1 MSTPNYGGQPGP
13 NGQFQGQVPQQ
24 GAYNPQYQGQAPA
37 PGPNG
42 QFQGQAPQPG
52 PNGQFQGQVPAPGP
66 NGQFQGQVPA
76 PGEKKS
82 RGKMAAIISV
92 IVVAVLVVVGGGAF
106 ALSRLGGGGYKSPDA
121 LAQGIDSAFAKNS
134 LVSLAGAASPEE
146 LNAATAWQKDYKHNG
161 GTDWSK
167 LMDLK
172 ALKDY
177 VDQIDIKKSEMEY
190 TVDTKS
196 DQVALI
202 TITKWE
208 GDVEIKPELADKI
221 REHYKEA
228 KGSDLTANESQAFDK
243 MKQEIQNNPVSSG
256 NVLKNFPNNKLTL
269 VSVKEDGKW
278 YLSGYMTVA
287 EQFLGTGSAQPNYS
301 ANFTDVKGAS
311 SPEEAVSGMVD
322 ALRNGASI
330 GSEDVYRYLDLPER
344 RVAAVYG
351 GGASSSGYSASGR
364 GGSGVQV
371 TWGLNSTKVS
381 GGAIVNPGT
390 TSITMGEYKVE
401 FNGDSLTV
409 SYPDIDVRTF
419 RTTTKTMT
427 TKYTEGL
434 VNPERLGVFT
444 VEDGSG
450 WHVSLV
456 RTIGNLNLL
465 AASDDAVNQAIDG
478 LWSSTGSHDVDV
490 SKDEM
495 RDLALNNKPVGA
507 LLVIGWNFAKN
518 AQ

>member
-24 GAYNPQYQGQAPA
+24 GAYNPQYQGQVPA
-37 PGPNG
+37 
-42 QFQGQAPQPG
+42 PG

-82 RGKMAAIISV
+82 RGQMAAIIPV
-92 IVVAVLVVVGGGAF
+92 IVVAILVVVGGGAF

-208 GDVEIKPELADKI
+208 GDVEVKPELADKI

-322 ALRNGASI
+322 ALRNGGNI
-330 GSEDVYRYLDLPER
+330 GSEDVYRIVLVRVLRVRHGRQRRAGDVGPELHEGLGRRDRQPRHDVHHHGRVQGRVQRRFADGLLPGHR
-344 RVAAVYG
+344 HAYIQDDHQDDDHQLHGRPRQPRAPRSVHRGGRQRLARVARAHH
-351 GGASSSGYSASGR
+351 R
-364 GGSGVQV
+364 
-371 TWGLNSTKVS
+371 
-381 GGAIVNPGT
+381 
-390 TSITMGEYKVE
+390 
-401 FNGDSLTV
+401 
-409 SYPDIDVRTF
+409 
-419 RTTTKTMT
+419 
-427 TKYTEGL
+427 
-434 VNPERLGVFT
+434 
-444 VEDGSG
+444 
-450 WHVSLV
+450 
-456 RTIGNLNLL
+456 
-465 AASDDAVNQAIDG
+465 
-478 LWSSTGSHDVDV
+478 
-490 SKDEM
+490 
-495 RDLALNNKPVGA
+495 
-507 LLVIGWNFAKN
+507 
-518 AQ
+518 

>member
-1 MSTPNYGGQPGP
+1 MSTPNYGDQPGP
-13 NGQFQGQVPQQ
+13 GGHFQGQVPQQ
-24 GAYNPQYQGQAPA
+24 GAYNPQ
-37 PGPNG
+37 
-42 QFQGQAPQPG
+42 FQGQVPAPG

-92 IVVAVLVVVGGGAF
+92 IVVAILVVVGGGAF
-106 ALSRLGGGGYKSPDA
+106 ALSRLVGGGYKSPDA
-121 LAQGIDSAFAKNS
+121 LAQSIDSAFAKNS

-146 LNAATAWQKDYKHNG
+146 LNAATTWQKDYKHNG

-177 VDQIDIKKSEMEY
+177 IDQIDIKESEMEY

-243 MKQEIQNNPVSSG
+243 MKQEFQNNPVSSG
-256 NVLKNFPNNKLTL
+256 NVLENFPNNKLTL
-269 VSVKEDGKW
+269 VSVKEDAKW

-351 GGASSSGYSASGR
+351 GGSSSSGYWRQRRAGDVGPELHEGLGRRDRQPRHDVHHHGPVQGRVQRRFADGLLPGHRHAYIQDDHQDDDHQLHGRPRQPRAPRSVHR
-364 GGSGVQV
+364 GGRQRLARV
-371 TWGLNSTKVS
+371 
-381 GGAIVNPGT
+381 
-390 TSITMGEYKVE
+390 
-401 FNGDSLTV
+401 
-409 SYPDIDVRTF
+409 VRAHH
-419 RTTTKTMT
+419 R
-427 TKYTEGL
+427 
-434 VNPERLGVFT
+434 
-444 VEDGSG
+444 
-450 WHVSLV
+450 
-456 RTIGNLNLL
+456 
-465 AASDDAVNQAIDG
+465 
-478 LWSSTGSHDVDV
+478 
-490 SKDEM
+490 
-495 RDLALNNKPVGA
+495 
-507 LLVIGWNFAKN
+507 
-518 AQ
+518 

>member
-1 MSTPNYGGQPGP
+1 MSTPNYGDQPGS
-13 NGQFQGQVPQQ
+13 NGHFQGQVPQQ
-24 GAYNPQYQGQAPA
+24 GAYNPQFQGQAPA
-37 PGPNG
+37 PGLNG
-42 QFQGQAPQPG
+42 QFQGQA
-52 PNGQFQGQVPAPGP
+52 PAPGP

-92 IVVAVLVVVGGGAF
+92 IVVAILVVVGGGAF
-106 ALSRLGGGGYKSPDA
+106 ALSRLVGGGYKSPDA
-121 LAQGIDSAFAKNS
+121 LAQSIDSAFAKNS

-146 LNAATAWQKDYKHNG
+146 LNAATTWQKDYKHNG
-161 GTDWSK
+161 GADWSK

-177 VDQIDIKKSEMEY
+177 IDQIDIKKSEMEY

-243 MKQEIQNNPVSSG
+243 MKQDIQNKPVSSG
-256 NVLKNFPNNKLTL
+256 NVLENFPNNKLTL

-351 GGASSSGYSASGR
+351 GGSSSSGYSASGM
-364 GGSGVQV
+364 GTSGVQV
-371 TWGLNSTKVS
+371 TWGLSSTKVS
-381 GGAIVNPGT
+381 GGAIVNLGT
-390 TSITMGEYKVE
+390 TSITMGQYKVE
-401 FNGDSLTV
+401 FNGGSLTV
-409 SYPDIDVRTF
+409 SYPDIDTRTF

-427 TKYTEGL
+427 TNYTEGL

-444 VEDGSG
+444 VEDASG
-450 WHVSLV
+450 WHVSFV

-478 LWSSTGSHDVDV
+478 LWSATGSYGVDV
-490 SKDEM
+490 SKDEV

>member
-1 MSTPNYGGQPGP
+1 MSTPNYGDQPGP
-13 NGQFQGQVPQQ
+13 NGQFEDQVPQQ
-24 GAYNPQYQGQAPA
+24 GAYNPQ
-37 PGPNG
+37 
-42 QFQGQAPQPG
+42 FQD
-52 PNGQFQGQVPAPGP
+52 QVPAPGL

-92 IVVAVLVVVGGGAF
+92 IVVAILVVVGGGAF
-106 ALSRLGGGGYKSPDA
+106 ALSRWFFGGYKSPDA
-121 LAQGIDSAFAKNS
+121 LAQSIDSAFAKNS

-161 GTDWSK
+161 GADWSQ

-177 VDQIDIKKSEMEY
+177 IDQIDIKKSEMEY

-208 GDVEIKPELADKI
+208 GDIEIKPELADKI

-243 MKQEIQNNPVSSG
+243 MKQDIQNKPVFSG
-256 NVLKNFPNNKLTL
+256 NVLESFPNNKLTL

-287 EQFLGTGSAQPNYS
+287 EQFLGTDSAQPNYS

-351 GGASSSGYSASGR
+351 GGSSSSEYSASDMDGN
-364 GGSGVQV
+364 GVQV
-371 TWGLNSTKVS
+371 TWGLSSTKVS
-381 GGAIVNPGT
+381 GGAIVNLGT

-401 FNGDSLTV
+401 FNGGSLTV
-409 SYPDIDVRTF
+409 SYPDTDTRTF

-427 TKYTEGL
+427 TNYTEGL

-444 VEDGSG
+444 VEDASG
-450 WHVSLV
+450 WHVSFV

-465 AASDDAVNQAIDG
+465 AASDDAVNQAVDG
-478 LWSSTGSHDVDV
+478 MWSATGAYGADV
-490 SKDEM
+490 SKDEI

-518 AQ
+518 A